1 MRRYGSAVLQQD
13 IRRGLRQ
20 LSAHRPDQAVRSFR
34 VSVDGCPATRPS
46 ELSRNLYWLA
56 IALLQLDR
64 PELAVRS
71 LASAQ
76 KLRPRGFARSSYIS
90 RVNAYGM
97 CRRSTPELDDFYAF
111 YSIKASMYLGA
122 KKKKCF
128 DSNTEKD
135 AITRLIGDAW
145 HSLSSSNKLLGLIAA
160 QKLTVFK
167 TWPISFPFFGLGK
180 ARNDNI
186 LSANFRLGTKQRGED
201 RCSCGS
207 GLDFL
212 RCCGRVYS
220 PRENS
225 CE

>member
-1 MRRYGSAVLQQD
+1 MRRYGSAIDQRD
-13 IRRGLRQ
+13 FRRGLRQ

-34 VSVDGCPATRPS
+34 ASVAACPATRPR

-76 KLRPRGFARSSYIS
+76 KLRPKGFVRSSYTV

-97 CRRSTPELDDFYAF
+97 CRHATPELDDFYAF
-111 YSIKASMYLGA
+111 YSIKASAYLSA
-122 KKKKCF
+122 KKKDCF
-128 DSNTEKD
+128 DSMAEKD
-135 AITRLIGDAW
+135 TITRLIGDAW
-145 HSLSSSNKLLGLIAA
+145 HSLSRSRQLMGLVPSE
-160 QKLTVFK
+160 KVDVFR
-167 TWPISFPFFGLGK
+167 TWPVSFPFFGLEKPREDKVLTG
-180 ARNDNI
+180 D
-186 LSANFRLGTKQRGED
+186 FRRGTRQRGEEP
-201 RCSCGS
+201 CSCGS

-220 PRENS
+220 PHENS